1 MTENILANSV
11 KMTKKISKIL
21 HSKHKIMFAVIK
33 MTIKIIKRPKNYV
46 QTQTFDRNFSTK
58 NLTHSLTHHYC
69 LHSRKPAIP
78 GGGTWSRFWDCSLA
92 IAAGDLAEGMGINLE
107 DESLFCTS
115 YWERI
120 ALILGSSKSSTT

>member
-21 HSKHKIMFAVIK
+21 HSRHKIMFAVIK
-33 MTIKIIKRPKNYV
+33 MTIKITKQPKNYV
-46 QTQTFDRNFSTK
+46 QSQTFDRNFRTK
-58 NLTHSLTHHYC
+58 NLTQNLTHLY
-69 LHSRKPAIP
+69 LYSRKPAIP